1 MVIRFLKYSKFYF
14 SFSLILVVLSI
25 AALLIFG
32 LNWGIDFVGG
42 SVLKISY
49 LDSRP
54 TQTDL
59 SLQLKDLGLNNFSL
73 RLRGEN
79 EIVIRMPEIE
89 QTLKDKLS
97 TYFYNSPNVE
107 AEKLSFESVSPVVG
121 GETKSKALR
130 AVVYAII
137 AIILYV
143 AFVFRR
149 VSKPV
154 SSWQYGI
161 ATVIALFHDVLI
173 PVGFFAILGHYLG
186 VEFSVP
192 ILTALLT
199 IFGYSV
205 NDTVVVFDRIREN
218 LVLGRGETFSDVVDE
233 SLNQTL
239 VRSINTSFTTLLVL
253 LALYFFGGESLS
265 WFALAL
271 IVGTIAGTYSSI
283 FLASPLLVKW
293 LSVTHRT

>member
-1 MVIRFLKYSKFYF
+1 MVINFIKYSKFYF

-25 AALLIFG
+25 TALLVFG

-42 SVLKISY
+42 SVLKVSY
-49 LDSRP
+49 LDARP
-54 TQTDL
+54 SQTDL

-79 EIVIRMPEIE
+79 EIVIRMPEIS
-89 QTLKDKLS
+89 QDLKDKLS
-97 TYFYNSPNVE
+97 NYFYNSPNVE
-107 AEKLSFESVSPVVG
+107 PEKLSFESVSPVVG
-121 GETKSKALR
+121 EETKAKALR
-130 AVVYAII
+130 AVIYAVI

-143 AFVFRR
+143 AFVFRK
-149 VSKPV
+149 VSRPV

-161 ATVIALFHDVLI
+161 ATVIALIHDVLI
-173 PVGFFAILGHYLG
+173 PVGLFALLGHYLE

-218 LVLGRGETFSDVVDE
+218 LVLGKGETFSDVVDE

-283 FLASPLLVKW
+283 FLASPLLVRW
-293 LSVTHRT
+293 LHLTHRV